1 MRRFRSILL
10 GVLAVLVIATV
21 AFLVWANMVMQGE
34 RERAIEVWN
43 DGDITITSHPGSI
56 TLSPNSGATGEGL
69 LFIPGAKV
77 DPYAYMYKLSGLVD
91 AGLTVVISEPTLN
104 LAFFD
109 ARAVADFAPYAPGV
123 TTWYVG
129 GHSLGG
135 VRACMLADSPDVAGL
150 ILFGSYC
157 ANDLSSSGLAV
168 LSISGTNDG
177 LSTPEKIAGAASF
190 LPGDATFVDI
200 FGANHA
206 SFGDYGVQPGDG
218 TATVT
223 TEEVRDRI
231 TSEVEDFL
239 SRPRG

>member
-1 MRRFRSILL
+1 MRRLRTVLI
-10 GVLAVLVIATV
+10 GTLAVVALAIV
-21 AFLVWANMVMQGE
+21 AFLVWTNMVMQGD
-34 RERAIEVWN
+34 RDKALDVWN
-43 DGDITITSHPGSI
+43 DDDITITSREGSI
-56 TLSPNSGATGEGL
+56 TLSPTTGATGEGL

-109 ARAVADFAPYAPGV
+109 ARTLDDFAPLAPGV

-135 VRACMLADSPDVAGL
+135 VRACMLADSPGVEGI
-150 ILFGSYC
+150 ILFASYC
-157 ANDLSSSGLAV
+157 ATDLSRSELAV
-168 LSISGTNDG
+168 LSIAGTNDG
-177 LSTPEKIAGAASF
+177 LSTPDKIAGATPF
-190 LPGDATFVDI
+190 LPPDATFVDI

-206 SFGDYGVQPGDG
+206 SFGDYGVQEGDG
-218 TATVT
+218 TATVSSD
-223 TEEVRDRI
+223 EVRNRI